1 MTNYSLRARMMIL
14 ILAPTVLI
22 GLLLSIF
29 FVVHRYNDLQRQLED
44 AGASI
49 IEPLAVSSEYGMNLQ
64 NRESIGQL
72 ISVLHRRHSDIVRAI
87 SVYDDHNRLSVTSNF
102 HLDPSQMQLPAGA
115 PFPRRLSVDRHG
127 DIMILR
133 TPIISESYSPDE
145 SAIADAKNTKNML
158 GYVALELDLKSVRLQ
173 QYKEIF
179 ISSVVMLFCIGIA
192 LIFGWRLMRDV
203 TGPIR
208 NMVNTVDRIRRGQ
221 LDSRVE
227 GFMLGELDML
237 KNGINSMA
245 MSLAAYHE
253 EMQHNID
260 QATSDLRETL
270 EQMEIQNVE
279 LDLAKKRA
287 QEAARIKSEF
297 LANMSHELR
306 TPLNGVIGFTRLTL
320 KTELNPTQR
329 DHLNTIERSANNLL
343 AIINDVLDFSKL
355 EAGKLILESIPF
367 PLRNTL
373 DEVVTLLAHSSHD
386 KGLELTLNIKNDVP
400 DNVIGDPLRLQQ
412 VITNL
417 VGNAIK
423 FTESGNIDILV
434 EKRALSNTKVQIE
447 VQIRDT
453 GIGIPERDQSR
464 LFQAFRQADASISR
478 RHGGTGLGLVITQKL
493 VNEMGGDIS
502 FHSQPNRG
510 STFWFHI
517 NLDLNPNVIIDG
529 PSTACLAGK
538 RLAYIEPNAT
548 AAQCTL
554 DLLSDTPVEVVYSPT
569 FSALPLAHYDIMIL
583 SVPVTFREPLTMQH
597 ERLAKA
603 ASMTDFL
610 LLALPCHAQINAE
623 KLKQGGAAACLLKP
637 LTSTRLLPALTEYCQ
652 LNHHPEPLLMD
663 TSKITMTV
671 MAVDDNPANLKL
683 IGALLEDKVQHVELC
698 DSGHQAVD
706 RAKQMQFD
714 LILMDIQMPDMDGI
728 RACEL
733 IHQLPHQQQT
743 PVIAVTAHAMAGQKE
758 KLLSAGMNDYL
769 AKPIEEEKLHNLL
782 LRYKPGANVAARLM
796 APEPAEF
803 IFNPNATLDWQLA
816 LRQAAGKPDLAR
828 DMLQMLIDFL
838 PEVRNKIE
846 EQLVGENP
854 NGLVDLVHKLHGSC
868 GYSGVPRMK
877 NLCQLIEQ
885 QLRSGVHEEELEPE
899 FLELLDEMDNV
910 AREAKKILG

>member
-1 MTNYSLRARMMIL
+1 
-14 ILAPTVLI
+14 
-22 GLLLSIF
+22 
-29 FVVHRYNDLQRQLED
+29 
-44 AGASI
+44 
-49 IEPLAVSSEYGMNLQ
+49 
-64 NRESIGQL
+64 
-72 ISVLHRRHSDIVRAI
+72 
-87 SVYDDHNRLSVTSNF
+87 
-102 HLDPSQMQLPAGA
+102 
-115 PFPRRLSVDRHG
+115 
-127 DIMILR
+127 
-133 TPIISESYSPDE
+133 
-145 SAIADAKNTKNML
+145 L

-179 ISSVVMLFCIGIA
+179 ISSVMMLFCIGIA

-320 KTELNPTQR
+320 KTELNTTQR

-367 PLRNTL
+367 PLRSTL
-373 DEVVTLLAHSSHD
+373 DDVVTLLAHSSHD

-423 FTESGNIDILV
+423 FTEGGNIDILV

-517 NLDLNPNVIIDG
+517 SLDLNPNVLVDR
-529 PSTACLAGK
+529 STTHCLAGK
-538 RLAYIEPNAT
+538 RLAYVEPNAT

-554 DLLSDTPVEVVYSPT
+554 DILSETPLEVIYSPS
-569 FSALPLAHYDIMIL
+569 FSGLPKDHYDILLLGI
-583 SVPVTFREPLTMQH
+583 PVTLREPLTMQH
-597 ERLAKA
+597 ERLASA
-603 ASMTDFL
+603 AAMTDFL

-652 LNHHPEPLLMD
+652 LNHSAAPLLLD
-663 TSKITMTV
+663 ESKIAMTV

-683 IGALLEDKVQHVELC
+683 IGALLEDKVQHVVLC

-769 AKPIEEEKLHNLL
+769 AKPIEEDKLHNLL
-782 LRYKPGANVAARLM
+782 LRYKPGASSSLRALAV
-796 APEPAEF
+796 EPVV
-803 IFNPNATLDWQLA
+803 NPNTTLDWQLA
-816 LRQAAGKPDLAR
+816 LRQAAGKNDLAR
-828 DMLQMLIDFL
+828 DMLQMLLDFL

-854 NGLVDLVHKLHGSC
+854 EGLVDMIHKLHGSC

-885 QLRSGVHEEELEPE
+885 QLRSGSKEEELEPE

-910 AREAKKILG
+910 AREAKKLLG

>member
-1 MTNYSLRARMMIL
+1 MTCS
-14 ILAPTVLI
+14 T
-22 GLLLSIF
+22 
-29 FVVHRYNDLQRQLED
+29 
-44 AGASI
+44 
-49 IEPLAVSSEYGMNLQ
+49 
-64 NRESIGQL
+64 
-72 ISVLHRRHSDIVRAI
+72 
-87 SVYDDHNRLSVTSNF
+87 
-102 HLDPSQMQLPAGA
+102 
-115 PFPRRLSVDRHG
+115 
-127 DIMILR
+127 
-133 TPIISESYSPDE
+133 
-145 SAIADAKNTKNML
+145 
-158 GYVALELDLKSVRLQ
+158 
-173 QYKEIF
+173 
-179 ISSVVMLFCIGIA
+179 
-192 LIFGWRLMRDV
+192 
-203 TGPIR
+203 
-208 NMVNTVDRIRRGQ
+208 
-221 LDSRVE
+221 
-227 GFMLGELDML
+227 
-237 KNGINSMA
+237 
-245 MSLAAYHE
+245 
-253 EMQHNID
+253 
-260 QATSDLRETL
+260 
-270 EQMEIQNVE
+270 
-279 LDLAKKRA
+279 
-287 QEAARIKSEF
+287 
-297 LANMSHELR
+297 
-306 TPLNGVIGFTRLTL
+306 
-320 KTELNPTQR
+320 
-329 DHLNTIERSANNLL
+329 
-343 AIINDVLDFSKL
+343 SKL

-538 RLAYIEPNAT
+538 RLAYVEPNAT

-782 LRYKPGANVAARLM
+782 LRYKPGANVAARLL